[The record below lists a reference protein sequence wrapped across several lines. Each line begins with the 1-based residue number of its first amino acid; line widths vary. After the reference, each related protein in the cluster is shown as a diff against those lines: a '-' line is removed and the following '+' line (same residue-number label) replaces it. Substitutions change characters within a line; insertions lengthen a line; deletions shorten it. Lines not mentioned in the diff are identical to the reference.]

1 MIGHPDKLEKLIE
14 YIINQLNKNEEVDQN
29 RWFKYYF
36 NFKIFIGILLF
47 QVKFFL
53 VNLINWPISYLKKV
67 MMMIRIRAKKTKK
80 KNLNKNQKV
89 KMRKVIKMKQKVQKS
104 KLPKLW
110 KLLENKK
117 NNHRVKK
124 NILMM

>member
-14 YIINQLNKNEEVDQN
+14 YIINQPNKNEEVDQN

-53 VNLINWPISYLKKV
+53 VNLKNWPISYLKKV

-80 KNLNKNQKV
+80 KN
-89 KMRKVIKMKQKVQKS
+89 
-104 KLPKLW
+104 
-110 KLLENKK
+110 
-117 NNHRVKK
+117 
-124 NILMM
+124 

>member
-80 KNLNKNQKV
+80 KN
-89 KMRKVIKMKQKVQKS
+89 
-104 KLPKLW
+104 
-110 KLLENKK
+110 
-117 NNHRVKK
+117 
-124 NILMM
+124 